1 MPTTV
6 TLLERAADAV
16 PEPAKPTARKWFYV
30 LYPKVSWRKRRKVET
45 TTDAFVER
53 FFESEAEY
61 RDYRTEFFDGRI
73 VDICVQG
80 DQALPEDES
89 VYDAHRDECA
99 KLYALVRKR
108 EPDTVV
114 ETGVYHGV
122 STAAILLALDANG
135 TGSLHSIDAA
145 TAVDGT
151 DGYYGEYIRRQRPTC
166 AESGT
171 HRLPDDRDP
180 GWILPDDLRERWQF
194 MADRPHH
201 ALPDLLLEVGPI
213 DLFFHDS
220 LHSVSGMLF
229 EFELAWERL
238 SPGGLL
244 ASCHVGN
251 NDALETFAAEHG
263 CERGLFSFD
272 YNGLEGYDAPCSCGY
287 AIKPEGAT

>member
-1 MPTTV
+1 M
-6 TLLERAADAV
+6 TLLERAAAAV

-30 LYPKVSWRKRRKVET
+30 LYPKVSWRKRRRVDD
-45 TTDAFVER
+45 TTDAFVDR
-53 FFESEAEY
+53 FFDDEAEY
-61 RDYRTEFFDGRI
+61 YDLREEFFDGRI

-80 DQALPEDES
+80 DRTLPEDES

-122 STAAILLALDANG
+122 STAAILLALDANDRG
-135 TGSLHSIDAA
+135 GLHSIDAA
-145 TAVDGT
+145 TVVVD
-151 DGYYGEYIRRQRPTC
+151 DYYGEFIRRERPTC

-180 GWILPDDLRERWQF
+180 GWILPDDLREHWHLTT
-194 MADRPHH
+194 DRPHR
-201 ALPDLLLEVGPI
+201 ALPDVLPEAGPV
-213 DLFFHDS
+213 DLFLHDS
-220 LHSVSGMLF
+220 LHSASGMLF
-229 EFELAWERL
+229 EFELAWEWL

-251 NDALETFAAEHG
+251 NDALDTFAAEHD
-263 CERGLFSFD
+263 CERGLFSYD

-287 AIKPEGAT
+287 AIKPEVAT